1 MNHTLAENSH
11 THHTPHTNPNTMT
24 NQEWQLISRPVGA
37 PTLENFKQVNI
48 ADPSEAD
55 LKEGEVLVEMQALSV
70 DPYMRARMDG
80 GVTGYITSFE
90 LNEAVSGF
98 AAGVVKASKS
108 EKYPAG
114 SFVTGMIPFRK
125 VQILAAEGL
134 TPAFP
139 SEKVK
144 LTWFLGF
151 LGLTGLGAYLPIKHI
166 GEPKEGETVFVSG
179 AAGAV
184 GSAAVQIFKQMGCKV
199 YGCAGSDDKVEMVK
213 KLGVE
218 DAFNYKTTDNYTA
231 KLAELMPNGIDIYFD
246 NVGGAMLEAVLNNI
260 AVNGRVIACGAI
272 SQYNNKSVEE
282 AYPIRNLPTIIFKC
296 VKMQGFV
303 VFQWAAEFEAA
314 IETLMGFCTKDGF
327 VVEETVMEGFDKMPE
342 AMIGVLSG
350 TNTGKMIVKL

>member
-1 MNHTLAENSH
+1 
-11 THHTPHTNPNTMT
+11 MT

-37 PTLENFKQVNI
+37 PTLENFKLVDI

-55 LKEGEVLVEMQALSV
+55 LKEGDVLVEMQALSV
-70 DPYMRARMDG
+70 DPYMRPRMEG
-80 GVTGYITSFE
+80 GRKGYIPSFE
-90 LNEAVSGF
+90 LGEAMSGG
-98 AAGVVKASKS
+98 AAGLVKASKS

-114 SFVTGMIPFRK
+114 AFVTGLMPFKK
-125 VQILAAEGL
+125 VQILPAESL
-134 TPAFP
+134 KPAFP

-151 LGLTGLGAYLPIKHI
+151 LGLTGLSAYLPIKHI

-184 GSAAVQIFKQMGCKV
+184 GSAAIQIFKQMGCKV

-218 DAFNYKTTDNYTA
+218 DAFNYKTTDNFTA

-272 SQYNNKSVEE
+272 SQYNNKSAEE
-282 AYPIRNLPTIIFKC
+282 AYPIRNLPTIIGKC
-296 VKMQGFV
+296 VKMQGFIV
-303 VFQWAAEFEAA
+303 TQWAAEFEAA
-314 IETLMGFCTKDGF
+314 IGTLVGFCTKDGF
-327 VVEETVMEGFDKMPE
+327 VVEETVLEGFDKMPE

-350 TNTGKMIVKL
+350 ANTGKMIVKL